1 LQGDELCAGVHVV
14 GWIIALLVAC
24 VAGQRLT
31 DAVGSA
37 QHSLL
42 CLTAMFQSE
51 SIFDAIWMSKWYQ
64 ADLRLK
70 KDILFLLACSQKKL
84 YITVGPFGVL
94 SFELFV
100 SVIELLRLLCVNCC
114 R

>member
-1 LQGDELCAGVHVV
+1 M
-14 GWIIALLVAC
+14 LVAC

-100 SVIELLRLLCVNCC
+100 SVI
-114 R
+114 

>member
-1 LQGDELCAGVHVV
+1 VHVV
-14 GWIIALLVAC
+14 GWIIALLLAC

-31 DAVGSA
+31 DAVSKA
-37 QHSLL
+37 QDSLL
-42 CLTAMFQSE
+42 CLTTAMFQSE
-51 SIFDAIWMSKWYQ
+51 SISQAIWMSKWYQ
-64 ADLRLK
+64 ADLGLK

-100 SVIELLRLLCVNCC
+100 SVI
-114 R
+114 

>member
-1 LQGDELCAGVHVV
+1 VHVV
-14 GWIIALLVAC
+14 GWIIALLLAC

-31 DAVGSA
+31 DAVSKA

-51 SIFDAIWMSKWYQ
+51 SISQAIWMSKWYQ

-100 SVIELLRLLCVNCC
+100 SVI
-114 R
+114 